1 MRISPEFPDDRRRDP
16 MRRAE
21 LRVYRRLAASEVAGR
36 ALYQVRASKRDREL
50 DFLVFLE
57 GLARIGIEVKGGS
70 YRLRG
75 GGWQLRTT
83 DGWQWKPSPADQL
96 SAAMGSV
103 QDTLAVCL
111 GRRVPVIPVL
121 AFPDMKADEDIEA
134 LARADGV
141 KVVWGPGRL
150 VDHLVALGEASG
162 LMDVPTADGVE
173 TEVAAVTSG
182 EAAGLPPGRYSTW
195 RACRVRHRRF
205 VPGGPDPAGVPRAPD
220 TGPRINLGSTADRTR
235 AAPGVSLAPVPR
247 G

>member
-141 KVVWGPGRL
+141 KVVWGHRP
-150 VDHLVALGEASG
+150 
-162 LMDVPTADGVE
+162 
-173 TEVAAVTSG
+173 
-182 EAAGLPPGRYSTW
+182 AGGPPGR
-195 RACRVRHRRF
+195 
-205 VPGGPDPAGVPRAPD
+205 PGGGLRPDGRAHGGWGGDRGRGSHVRGGSRPSPLVD
-220 TGPRINLGSTADRTR
+220 IQRGALVASGIGGLSPGDRTLPVSLGLRILDLGSTSDQPRIEHGR
-235 AAPGVSLAPVPR
+235 PPVFH
-247 G
+247 